1 MFGKEKREEEQ
12 ERQRINQEEKD
23 RHEKWIKEEDDY
35 YAQKNYII
43 VQGRGLKSYHRD
55 WKPSEV
61 TGRHG
66 NLESEVQRHIELGW
80 RVHGSVF
87 TTSEDVTRIGEKT
100 QRIKSWCQPMV
111 KD

>member
-1 MFGKEKREEEQ
+1 MFGKKKREKVEQ
-12 ERQRINQEEKD
+12 ERQRIKQEEKD

-43 VQGRGLKSYHRD
+43 VMARGLKSYESDR
-55 WKPSEV
+55 EE
-61 TGRHG
+61 TGIHG

-80 RVHGSVF
+80 RVHGSIF
-87 TTSEDVTRIGEKT
+87 TTKEEIYALGGNT
-100 QRIKSWCQPMV
+100 QSIKSWCQPMV